1 MSAYF
6 RNIPDFE
13 YVSRNADTKQISEY
27 QTFNTDGTEIRHPSI
42 NIIKKC
48 ALTSCNVQYTPNNTY
63 MTYED
68 PFRTMQAYQ
77 LTMQFGELDP
87 IYDDDY
93 AKLDNDQ
100 DQVIG
105 Y

>member
-1 MSAYF
+1 
-6 RNIPDFE
+6 
-13 YVSRNADTKQISEY
+13 
-27 QTFNTDGTEIRHPSI
+27 
-42 NIIKKC
+42 
-48 ALTSCNVQYTPNNTY
+48 

-87 IYDDDY
+87 IYDSDY
-93 AKLDNDQ
+93 SELDKDR